1 MLATPRTLLNL
12 VLACVTALTAA
23 PALAQKDEPDDTKH
37 PPGQIE
43 FEQSIVALGDIWDA
57 RPVDALYPFTN
68 VGEGPL
74 VLGKFTAT
82 CSCTVA
88 KLDKVY
94 YEPGETG
101 VIRVTLNPRGREG
114 GQHKVA
120 WIETNDPRASRATL
134 IVTAT
139 IHKLVWSDPPF
150 FEQREHR
157 KGTPLEAT
165 IMLRCQEE
173 KFELLSVESLPGR
186 GLDVEPGE
194 TTRVEEDGI
203 GMVYETPIRIRLRDS
218 VQEGRMS
225 ERLRVRIA
233 AWHGDERKR
242 HDAEAAEQAARAD
255 AKEELDDQPAD
266 DKRDARI
273 ASPRTASKP
282 KLKPYEY
289 EVIIP
294 VSIEVVG
301 NIVVEPKMLRL
312 GSVET
317 GGTISQT
324 LEVKSRDG
332 SAFNI
337 TDARI
342 LGSEAEY
349 LDVTVTP
356 PAEDGAP
363 WRITVEG
370 IAPDTPRRLAGAIVI
385 ETDLGGGESRQLRYY
400 GVVRRPATTNR

>member
-1 MLATPRTLLNL
+1 MLATPRTLLIF

-23 PALAQKDEPDDTKH
+23 PALAQKEEPDDTKL

-94 YEPGETG
+94 YEPGEKG

-114 GQHKVA
+114 SQYKLA

-157 KGTPLEAT
+157 KGTPLETT

-173 KFELLSVESLPGR
+173 KFELLAVEPLPGR
-186 GLDVEPGE
+186 GIDVEPGE

-203 GMVYETPIRIRLRDS
+203 GMVYRTPIRIRLRDS

-225 ERLRVRIA
+225 ERIRVRVA

-242 HDAEAAEQAARAD
+242 HDAEAVEQAATD
-255 AKEELDDQPAD
+255 AENAANESAD
-266 DKRDARI
+266 DNDQRRI
-273 ASPRTASKP
+273 ASPRTNLEP

-289 EVIIP
+289 EIIIP
-294 VSIEVVG
+294 VSIEIVG

-324 LEVKSRDG
+324 LEVRSRDG

-356 PAEDGAP
+356 PADDGAP
-363 WRITVEG
+363 WRVTVEG
-370 IAPDTPRRLAGAIVI
+370 TAPDTPRRLAGAIII
-385 ETDLGGGESRQLRYY
+385 ETNLGGGESTQLRYY
-400 GVVRRPATTNR
+400 GVVRRPATNDR